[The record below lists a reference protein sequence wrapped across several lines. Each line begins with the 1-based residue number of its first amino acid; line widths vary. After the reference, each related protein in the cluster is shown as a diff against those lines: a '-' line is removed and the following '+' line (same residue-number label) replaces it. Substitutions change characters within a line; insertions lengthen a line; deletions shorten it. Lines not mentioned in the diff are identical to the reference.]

1 MNSRCYGFWLMLISL
16 CGAAVAAPTQHLVFS
31 HSGHP
36 VTRDRLI
43 PLLQDVYANLG
54 YQLAFQEADGARA
67 LKLLNDG
74 LVDGDVGRL
83 EPLLRKLD
91 NAFPVVLL
99 DTVQVVLYCRQSLPC
114 DDAVLQNPKRHILV
128 PTQDATLQLLTNDIQ
143 AKRYFNSDWHNI
155 IVMFNG
161 GKVDYLLWI
170 ESDLLQAPALVNA
183 NKTATT
189 IGPFRLY
196 HLLHKQHQ
204 PLAEQVSREL
214 SKRLQNAN

>member
-1 MNSRCYGFWLMLISL
+1 MLTKLSFICLLCIS
-16 CGAAVAAPTQHLVFS
+16 CATPAKELVFS

-36 VTRDRLI
+36 ASKTVLI
-43 PLLQDVYANLG
+43 PLLRQVYGELG
-54 YQLAFQEADGARA
+54 YQLTFQEAEGARA
-67 LKLLNDG
+67 LQLLNDG
-74 LVDGDVGRL
+74 LVDGDVARL
-83 EPLLRKLD
+83 APLLRSLD
-91 NAFPVVLL
+91 STLPVVLL

-114 DDAVLQNPKRHILV
+114 DDAVLQNPKQRILV

-143 AKRYFNSDWHNI
+143 AKRYFNSDWNNI

-170 ESDLLQAPALVNA
+170 ESDLLQAPALINA
-183 NKTATT
+183 NKTAAT
-189 IGPFRLY
+189 IGPFQLY

-214 SKRLQNAN
+214 SKRLQNTY